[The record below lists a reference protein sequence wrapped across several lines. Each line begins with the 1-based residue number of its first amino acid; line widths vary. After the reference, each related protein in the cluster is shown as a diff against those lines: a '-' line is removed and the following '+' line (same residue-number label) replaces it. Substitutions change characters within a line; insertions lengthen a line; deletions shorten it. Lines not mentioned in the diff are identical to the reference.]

1 MTDFL
6 LEVLSEEIPA
16 GMQKA
21 AAENFLQISQ
31 TILTKNNLI
40 LTDEQIKVLI
50 TPRRLTLYISN
61 LSQNQES
68 PAIIKV
74 GPKIEA
80 NEKAIAGFARSV
92 GISDISQLDQVEKDG
107 NLCYAFSKA
116 ASEVKTSTI
125 IENALPQILQRMT
138 NAWPKLM
145 RWDVVGLDYQPKWIR
160 PIRNIA
166 ALFGDEIVNVEFA
179 GLQSNNKT
187 FVNFIKSSEPIQI
200 SNAQHYHQLMED
212 HLVILDPLLRKEK
225 IIEEINKITAALNLK
240 TIDKADTSPLFD
252 EVTGLCE
259 SPTVLVGSI
268 DESFMELPD
277 EILILTLKLNQRYFC
292 LENNEG
298 QLASKFIFVTNC
310 EVRDDNR
317 QKIIQDNNKLVKAR
331 LADAKFFVME
341 DLKDDLILKLPEL
354 KKVVFHQKIGSVYDK
369 VGRLNSVSKFL
380 ALFVPHCDFSL
391 VERAANLSKVDLV
404 TKAVAELP
412 ELQGK
417 IGSFYAEKRGE
428 NPKVAAAI
436 YEHYLPLGPNS
447 ALPKTSLGI
456 VLSIADK
463 MDSIAGF
470 FLANEKPTSSK
481 DPYALRRA
489 ALGVIR
495 IGLKYDIAF
504 PIRILVEKSLSAY
517 PVKLSKE
524 LLKEEEGKYFDN
536 KKTLSVEIIKFI
548 VERLKVYLREV
559 EKLDQTVVNV
569 VINAYL
575 SNLEAHK
582 YCDILYLAKKAAF
595 LDAFVS
601 GEENK
606 KIIELYKR
614 SANILSIEEK
624 KDNKIYGG
632 KVSGRI
638 LKTKYEIVLRKRIKQ
653 IASPFKK
660 LITKGQFEEAFE
672 LLTVLEAPLAHFFE
686 NIIVNDKDKNLRESR
701 LILLSKIRDLFDQVG
716 DLSKIDIG

>member
-21 AAENFLQISQ
+21 AADNFLQISQ

-40 LTDEQIKVLI
+40 FTDEQIKVFI
-50 TPRRLTLYISN
+50 TPRRLTLYIYN
-61 LSQNQES
+61 LSQNQET
-68 PAIIKV
+68 PAVIKV
-74 GPKIEA
+74 GPKVEA

-92 GISDISQLDQVEKDG
+92 GISDISQLDKVEKDG
-107 NLCYAFSKA
+107 NLCYGFSKP
-116 ASEVKTSTI
+116 ASEVKTIKI
-125 IENALPQILQRMT
+125 IEDSLGQILQRMT
-138 NAWPKLM
+138 SAWPKLM
-145 RWDVVGLDYQPKWIR
+145 RWDLEGSDYQPKWIR

-166 ALFGDEIVNVEFA
+166 ALFGDEIVKVEFA
-179 GLQSNNKT
+179 GLKSNDVT
-187 FVNFIKSSEPIQI
+187 FANFLKSSDAIKI
-200 SNAQHYHQLMED
+200 TKAQYYHKILED
-212 HLVILDPLLRKEK
+212 NFVILDQNLRKQK
-225 IIEEINKITAALNLK
+225 IIDQIRKITHDLDLE
-240 TIDKADTSPLFD
+240 TIDNASKSPLFD
-252 EVTGLCE
+252 EVAGLCE
-259 SPTVLVGSI
+259 SPTALVGSI

-292 LENNEG
+292 LQDREG

-310 EVRDDNR
+310 EIRDDNR
-317 QKIIQDNNKLVKAR
+317 QKIIQDNDKLVKAR
-331 LADAKFFVME
+331 LADAKFFITE

-369 VGRLNSVSKFL
+369 VGRLNNLSKFL

-447 ALPKTSLGI
+447 ELPKTSLGI

-495 IGLKYDIAF
+495 IGLKYNIAF

-517 PVKLSKE
+517 PIKLSKA
-524 LLKEEEGKYFDN
+524 LLKDEEGKYFDN
-536 KKTLSVEIIKFI
+536 RKAVSIDIIKFI

-559 EKLDQTVVNV
+559 ENLDQTVVNV
-569 VINAYL
+569 VIDAYL
-575 SNLEAHK
+575 KNLETHK
-582 YCDILYLAKKAAF
+582 YCDILYLAKKAKF

-601 GEENK
+601 GEKNK

-614 SANILSIEEK
+614 SANILAIEEK
-624 KDNKIYGG
+624 KDKKVYGG
-632 KVSGRI
+632 KIAVRA

-653 IASPFKK
+653 ISSSFKK

-672 LLTVLEAPLAHFFE
+672 LLSVLEAPLAHFFD
-686 NIIVNDKDKNLRESR
+686 NIIVNDQDKNLRENR

-716 DLSKIDIG
+716 DLSKIDIS